1 MIIKKC
7 EVCQSKDFK
16 KVLNLGLHPLCD
28 DLIKVGSKQNSKL
41 YKIEILFCKKCFTA
55 HQKYQVNKKI
65 LFNKNYHYRARFTND
80 VLNGME
86 DLVEES
92 TKFFRNFR
100 GKTVLD
106 IGCNDGSLL
115 DFFRKKGFRTIG
127 VEPTNAFK
135 DANKK
140 HKIYNNYF
148 DRNLVIQLKKKINK
162 IDLIC
167 FTNVFAHIENLNELL
182 KNLKVLID
190 RDTVLII
197 ENHYLGSVLKKNQFD
212 TFYHEHPRT
221 YSLKSFDFIAKKLN
235 VNILKVQFPKRYG
248 GNIRVILGK
257 RKTKKNKKISYLFLK
272 EKKFL
277 RDFQKMNTLIENWK
291 IKKFNQIKKLY
302 IKNGKLIAKAF
313 PGRAAILI
321 KLLNLN
327 ENYISAV
334 YEKPKSKK
342 IGYYIPGTK
351 IPILSDNLL
360 FKKIKQKKVS
370 IIINLAWHLSKEIK
384 NYLRSKKYKK
394 TIFDI
399 L

>member
-1 MIIKKC
+1 MIIKNC
-7 EVCQSKDFK
+7 EVCESKNFK

-80 VLNGME
+80 VLNGMK

-92 TKFFRNFR
+92 TKFFRNLR

-115 DFFRKKGFRTIG
+115 NFFRKKGFKTIG

-135 DANKK
+135 DANKN

-148 DRNLVIQLKKKINK
+148 DRNFVIEFKKKINK

-182 KNLKVLID
+182 KNLKALID
-190 RDTVLII
+190 KDTVLII

-257 RKTKKNKKISYLFLK
+257 QKTEENKKISYLLSK
-272 EKKFL
+272 EKKFIK
-277 RDFQKMNTLIENWK
+277 DFQKMNALIKNWK
-291 IKKFNQIKKLY
+291 IKKLNQIKKLY
-302 IKNGKLIAKAF
+302 FKNGKLMAKAF

-334 YEKPKSKK
+334 YEKPNSKK
-342 IGYYIPGTK
+342 IGYYVPGTK

-394 TIFDI
+394 IIFDI

>member
-1 MIIKKC
+1 MITKNC
-7 EVCQSKDFK
+7 EVCESKNFK

-28 DLIKVGSKQNSKL
+28 DLIKIGSKKNSKL

-80 VLNGME
+80 VLNGMK

-92 TKFFRNFR
+92 TNFFSNSRD
-100 GKTVLD
+100 KTVLD

-115 DFFRKKGFRTIG
+115 NFFWKKGFRTIG

-140 HKIYNNYF
+140 HKIFNNYF
-148 DRNLVIQLKKKINK
+148 DRNLVNLLIKKKNK

-182 KNLKVLID
+182 KNLKALINK
-190 RDTVLII
+190 DTVLII
-197 ENHYLGSVLKKNQFD
+197 ENHYLGSILKKNQFD

-221 YSLKSFDFIAKKLN
+221 YSLKSFNFIAKKLN

-248 GNIRVILGK
+248 GNIRVILG
-257 RKTKKNKKISYLFLK
+257 RQKTKESKKISSLILE
-272 EKKFL
+272 EKKFIKG
-277 RDFQKMNTLIENWK
+277 FQKMNILIKNWK
-291 IKKFNQIKKLY
+291 IKKLNQIKKLY
-302 IKNGKLIAKAF
+302 LKNGKLIAKAF

-321 KLLNLN
+321 KLLDLN

-334 YEKPKSKK
+334 YEKPNSKK
-342 IGYYIPGTK
+342 IGYYVPGTK

-360 FKKIKQKKVS
+360 FKKIKQKKIS

-394 TIFDI
+394 IIFDI

>member
-1 MIIKKC
+1 MIIKNC
-7 EVCQSKDFK
+7 EVCESKSFK

-28 DLIKVGSKQNSKL
+28 DLIKVGSKQKNKM

-65 LFNKNYHYRARFTND
+65 LFSKDYHYRARFTND

-92 TKFFRNFR
+92 SKFFTNPKS
-100 GKTVLD
+100 KTVLD

-115 DFFRKKGFRTIG
+115 NFFKKKGYKTIG

-140 HKIYNNYF
+140 HKIFNNYF
-148 DRNLVIQLKKKINK
+148 DKNLVTQLKKKK
-162 IDLIC
+162 IKADLIC
-167 FTNVFAHIENLNELL
+167 FTNVFAHIENLNLLL
-182 KNLKVLID
+182 KNLKNIIYK
-190 RDTVLII
+190 DTLLVI
-197 ENHYLGSVLKKNQFD
+197 ENHYLGSVLKRNQFD

-221 YSLKSFDFIAKKLN
+221 YSLKSFFFIAKKLN
-235 VNILKVQFPKRYG
+235 LNILKVQFPKRYG

-257 RKTKKNKKISYLFLK
+257 QKTKKTKKIKHLISK
-272 EKKFL
+272 EKKFFKG
-277 RDFQKMNTLIENWK
+277 FQQMNKIIKNWK
-291 IKKFNQIKKLY
+291 VNKYYQIKKLY
-302 IKNGKLIAKAF
+302 LKNGKLIAKAF

-321 KLLNLN
+321 RLLNLN
-327 ENYISAV
+327 ENYISGV
-334 YEKPKSKK
+334 YEKSNSKK
-342 IGYYIPGTK
+342 IGHYVPGTR

-360 FKKIKQKKVS
+360 FRKIKEKKVDV
-370 IIINLAWHLSKEIK
+370 ILNLAWHLSKEIK
-384 NYLRSKKYKK
+384 NYLRVKNYKRK
-394 TIFDI
+394 ILDI

>member
-7 EVCQSKDFK
+7 EVCESRDFK
-16 KVLNLGLHPLCD
+16 HVLNLGSHPLCD
-28 DLIKVGSKQNSKL
+28 DLIKVGSKQKSKM

-65 LFNKNYHYRARFTND
+65 LFNKNYHYRARFTED
-80 VLNGME
+80 VLNGMKN
-86 DLVEES
+86 LVEES
-92 TKFFRNFR
+92 IKFFSNPIQ
-100 GKTVLD
+100 KTVLD

-115 DFFRKKGFRTIG
+115 NFFWKKGFKTVG

-135 DANKK
+135 DAYKK
-140 HKIYNNYF
+140 HKIFNNYF
-148 DRNLVIQLKKKINK
+148 DRKLVNKLKRKKIK

-182 KNLKVLID
+182 KNLKKLIKK
-190 RDTVLII
+190 DTVLII
-197 ENHYLGSVLKKNQFD
+197 ENHYLGSILKKNQFD

-248 GNIRVILGK
+248 GNIRVILGR
-257 RKTKKNKKISYLFLK
+257 RKTSESNKISYFISK
-272 EKKFL
+272 EKKIIKG
-277 RDFQKMNTLIENWK
+277 FQKMNAVIKKWK
-291 IKKFNQIKKLY
+291 INKLKKIKKLY
-302 IKNGKLIAKAF
+302 FKNGKLIAKAF

-334 YEKPKSKK
+334 YEKPNSKK
-342 IGYYIPGTK
+342 IGYYVPGTK

-360 FKKIKQKKVS
+360 FKKIKQRKVN

-384 NYLRSKKYKK
+384 NYLRAKKYKK
-394 TIFDI
+394 IIFDI

>member
-1 MIIKKC
+1 M
-7 EVCQSKDFK
+7 
-16 KVLNLGLHPLCD
+16 HPLCD

-197 ENHYLGSVLKKNQFD
+197 ENHYLGSVKKINLI
-212 TFYHEHPRT
+212 H
-221 YSLKSFDFIAKKLN
+221 FIM
-235 VNILKVQFPKRYG
+235 
-248 GNIRVILGK
+248 NIREHIV
-257 RKTKKNKKISYLFLK
+257 
-272 EKKFL
+272 
-277 RDFQKMNTLIENWK
+277 
-291 IKKFNQIKKLY
+291 
-302 IKNGKLIAKAF
+302 
-313 PGRAAILI
+313 
-321 KLLNLN
+321 
-327 ENYISAV
+327 
-334 YEKPKSKK
+334 
-342 IGYYIPGTK
+342 
-351 IPILSDNLL
+351 
-360 FKKIKQKKVS
+360 
-370 IIINLAWHLSKEIK
+370 
-384 NYLRSKKYKK
+384 
-394 TIFDI
+394 
-399 L
+399 

>member
-1 MIIKKC
+1 
-7 EVCQSKDFK
+7 
-16 KVLNLGLHPLCD
+16 
-28 DLIKVGSKQNSKL
+28 
-41 YKIEILFCKKCFTA
+41 
-55 HQKYQVNKKI
+55 
-65 LFNKNYHYRARFTND
+65 
-80 VLNGME
+80 ME

-197 ENHYLGSVLKKNQFD
+197 ENHYLGSVLKK
-212 TFYHEHPRT
+212 
-221 YSLKSFDFIAKKLN
+221 
-235 VNILKVQFPKRYG
+235 
-248 GNIRVILGK
+248 
-257 RKTKKNKKISYLFLK
+257 
-272 EKKFL
+272 
-277 RDFQKMNTLIENWK
+277 
-291 IKKFNQIKKLY
+291 
-302 IKNGKLIAKAF
+302 
-313 PGRAAILI
+313 
-321 KLLNLN
+321 
-327 ENYISAV
+327 
-334 YEKPKSKK
+334 
-342 IGYYIPGTK
+342 
-351 IPILSDNLL
+351 
-360 FKKIKQKKVS
+360 S
-370 IIINLAWHLSKEIK
+370 I
-384 NYLRSKKYKK
+384 
-394 TIFDI
+394 
-399 L
+399 